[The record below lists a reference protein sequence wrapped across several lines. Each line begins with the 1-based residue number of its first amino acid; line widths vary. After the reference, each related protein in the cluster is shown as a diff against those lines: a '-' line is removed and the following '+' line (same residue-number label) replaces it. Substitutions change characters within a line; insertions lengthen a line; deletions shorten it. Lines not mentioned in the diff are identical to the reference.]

1 MLLPPRETFRS
12 NLVAMAAFVSMIS
25 LCSTADVVP
34 GEGSA
39 GREGGGRASERA
51 GLGTAR
57 KSAQERRLIL
67 FFQSA
72 TAIARRARAES
83 SSQIVEL
90 WHRSKEPNLKYKAS
104 LATITLFNHKSSRHV
119 LNELSK
125 ATTTMSLYVRKCCNA
140 IAVFGRLGLKRI
152 RARR

>member
-1 MLLPPRETFRS
+1 MPFRS

>member
-1 MLLPPRETFRS
+1 
-12 NLVAMAAFVSMIS
+12 MAAFVSTIS
-25 LCSTADVVP
+25 LCSTALQT
-34 GEGSA
+34 SSL
-39 GREGGGRASERA
+39 GREVEGGGRASERARA

>member
-1 MLLPPRETFRS
+1 MLLPPFCRFALIWWQWRHSSPWSPSAPLQTSSLGRE
-12 NLVAMAAFVSMIS
+12 V
-25 LCSTADVVP
+25 
-34 GEGSA
+34 
-39 GREGGGRASERA
+39 EGGGRASERA

-72 TAIARRARAES
+72 TAAARHARAES

-104 LATITLFNHKSSRHV
+104 LATITLIINHQSTYS
-119 LNELSK
+119 
-125 ATTTMSLYVRKCCNA
+125 MSWARLQPPWASTSENA
-140 IAVFGRLGLKRI
+140 AMPLPYLGAWDWRG
-152 RARR
+152 